1 MERPSPRC
9 EVLRHGAGLAT
20 WYRER
25 QEAALETQHPRRELA
40 IWGFAFGY
48 FACYAPYSALT
59 KALSSG
65 SLEGMTRGT
74 SGFELLPS
82 TTLASLV
89 GMFVFITAMGWW
101 RHASHRTVLG
111 VSIPWPGRWTFLS
124 GLCTA
129 AIIGT
134 TTLAYTF
141 TGTSIVFMM
150 LLMRGGVLMLA
161 PLVDA
166 WSGRHVRW
174 PSWVALG
181 LSFSA
186 VAVATGF
193 RVDLAMS
200 IAAMVDVAV
209 YLLGYFI
216 RLRFMSNMAKAE
228 DPKASLRYFVE
239 EQMVATPAIVLTLV
253 GLALVGEGRVLLD
266 IRHGFTEFFARGQML
281 PELFIGVLSQGTGIF
296 GALILLD
303 HRENSFT
310 VPVNRA
316 SSVLAGVLATWGLSH
331 WLGMPAAKLGEV
343 LGAVLVTAAIAVLSV
358 PSLLKARRASRER
371 RGAPAGS
378 PAP

>member
-1 MERPSPRC
+1 M
-9 EVLRHGAGLAT
+9 
-20 WYRER
+20 
-25 QEAALETQHPRRELA
+25 
-40 IWGFAFGY
+40 
-48 FACYAPYSALT
+48 T
-59 KALSSG
+59 KALSQG
-65 SLEGMTRGT
+65 ALEGMTRGI

-89 GMFVFITAMGWW
+89 GMFLFLTFKGWW
-101 RHASHRTVLG
+101 RYASHRTVLG
-111 VSIPWPGRWTFLS
+111 VRVPWPGRWTFLS

-150 LLMRGGVLMLA
+150 LLMRGGVLVLA
-161 PLVDA
+161 PIVDA
-166 WSGRHVRW
+166 SSGRRVRW

-181 LSFSA
+181 LSLGA
-186 VAVATGF
+186 LAVATGF
-193 RVDLAMS
+193 RMPLAMT

-216 RLRFMSNMAKAE
+216 RLRFMSKMAKAE
-228 DPKASLRYFVE
+228 DSQASVRYFVE
-239 EQMVATPAIVLTLV
+239 EQMVATPAIVATLV
-253 GLALVGEGRVLLD
+253 LLALVGEGRVMID

-281 PELFIGVLSQGTGIF
+281 PELFVGLLSQGTGIF

-303 HRENSFT
+303 HRENTFT

-331 WLGMPAAKLGEV
+331 WLGLPGAKAGELVGAAM
-343 LGAVLVTAAIAVLSV
+343 VTAAIIVLSV
-358 PSLLKARRASRER
+358 PSLLRARRARQAAAGS
-371 RGAPAGS
+371 GAPAQRPG
-378 PAP
+378 A

>member
-1 MERPSPRC
+1 MRGGPAP
-9 EVLRHGAGLAT
+9 GLQCWGDT
-20 WYRER
+20 
-25 QEAALETQHPRRELA
+25 ALEAPLNTTDPRRELA

-59 KALSSG
+59 KALSNG
-65 SLEGMTRGT
+65 ALEGMARGT
-74 SGFELLPS
+74 SGFELLPA

-89 GMFVFITAMGWW
+89 GMFLFLTAMGWW
-101 RHASHRTVLG
+101 RYASRRTVLG
-111 VSIPWPGRWTFLS
+111 VSVPWPGRWTFLS

-166 WSGRHVRW
+166 WSGRQVRW

-181 LSFSA
+181 LSFGA

-193 RVDLAMS
+193 RFNVAMTV
-200 IAAMVDVAV
+200 AALIDVAV
-209 YLLGYFI
+209 YLLAYFI
-216 RLRFMSNMAKAE
+216 RLRFMSRMAKAA

-253 GLALVGEGRVLLD
+253 GLAWVGEGRVLLD
-266 IRHGFTEFFARGQML
+266 IRHGFTEFFARGQMAQEVL
-281 PELFIGVLSQGTGIF
+281 IGLLSQGTGIF

-316 SSVLAGVLATWGLSH
+316 SSVLAGVLATWGLSY
-331 WLGMPAAKLGEV
+331 WLGLPGTRLGELV
-343 LGAVLVTAAIAVLSV
+343 GAALVTAAIAVLSV
-358 PSLLKARRASRER
+358 PSLLKAHRASRAR
-371 RGAPAGS
+371 REAPEAPASS
-378 PAP
+378 PGP